1 VVVNRYPVYVA
12 DIAPLGMEL
21 IEIDG
26 VITDETVAAV
36 QAVLANPARQRRVAR
51 RNFEIAQRHLSYKL
65 LRRRLRRLLDGT
77 EGQAAAK
84 P

>member
-1 VVVNRYPVYVA
+1 MLVNRYPVYVA

-26 VITDETVAAV
+26 SITDETVAQV
-36 QAVLANPARQRRVAR
+36 RAVLAHPARQRRVAR

-65 LRRRLRRLLDGT
+65 LRRRLRRLL
-77 EGQAAAK
+77 EPAESLAS
-84 P
+84 

>member
-1 VVVNRYPVYVA
+1 MLVNRYPVYVA

-26 VITDETVAAV
+26 AITDQTVAQV
-36 QAVLANPARQRRVAR
+36 RAVLANPARQRRAAR

-65 LRRRLRRLLDGT
+65 LRRRLRRLL
-77 EGQAAAK
+77 EAFAPA
-84 P
+84 PVVA

>member
-1 VVVNRYPVYVA
+1 VYVA

-26 VITDETVAAV
+26 AITDETVA
-36 QAVLANPARQRRVAR
+36 QIRGVLANPARQRRVAR

-65 LRRRLRRLLDGT
+65 LRRRLRRLLSDPSAGT
-77 EGQAAAK
+77 EEAGLSGS
-84 P
+84 